1 MAQASAV
8 FNTTAVKGEIL
19 FHQRKNGV
27 LIEGTFSKLPAGK
40 HGFHIHKAGDLR
52 GDGCKLACDHWHK
65 GGPTTHGGPPTSK
78 EARHTGDLGNLE
90 MKGST
95 LEVEHFLRKVTVDEL
110 FGRSLIVHA
119 DEDDYGKGDHEDSK
133 TTGHSGARIAC
144 AVIGRTLEGCKASST
159 RKNKNRK

>member
-8 FNTTAVKGEIL
+8 FDTSAVKGEIL
-19 FHQRKNGV
+19 FYQRKNGV
-27 LIEGTFSKLPAGK
+27 LIEGTFSKLPPGK

-52 GDGCKLACDHWHK
+52 GEGCKLACDHWHK
-65 GGPTTHGGPPTSK
+65 GGQTIHGGPPTSK
-78 EARHTGDLGNLE
+78 EARHTGDLGNIE
-90 MKGST
+90 MKGPT
-95 LEVEHFLRKVTVDEL
+95 LDVEYFLRKVTVDEL

-144 AVIGRTLEGCKASST
+144 AVIGRTLEGCKPSST